1 LWGESQIKPS
11 PLEGEG
17 WVGGG
22 DDSKWTPPNL
32 TMIVRV
38 IETFWRAKPSTLA
51 LPLKGGGDKKVFRH
65 Q

>member
-1 LWGESQIKPS
+1 
-11 PLEGEG
+11 
-17 WVGGG
+17 VGGG